1 MEIADVAANNG
12 DVAEDS
18 EATKIVDVVD
28 DDGFHILNI
37 SATFWECLAVHFK
50 LFLPIVYTYNAPT
63 ATLTVTEK
71 WFIWSHSSNVWRAR
85 RQLKKKERKNL

>member
-37 SATFWECLAVHFK
+37 SATF
-50 LFLPIVYTYNAPT
+50 
-63 ATLTVTEK
+63 
-71 WFIWSHSSNVWRAR
+71 
-85 RQLKKKERKNL
+85 

>member
-28 DDGFHILNI
+28 DDSLHILNI
-37 SATFWECLAVHFK
+37 SATF
-50 LFLPIVYTYNAPT
+50 
-63 ATLTVTEK
+63 
-71 WFIWSHSSNVWRAR
+71 
-85 RQLKKKERKNL
+85 